1 MSSVRLRRAAMPF
14 LILACLAWAR
24 PVQAW
29 DPDGPQS
36 SMPDSGTRPGG
47 DRLHEA
53 EAALRNR
60 NFEATIRAATA
71 AMRTGRLPERRMALA
86 YRVRGTAFLSLR
98 RSEPARADFEAS
110 LAIEPGD
117 LYALFGRG
125 VALNGLDR
133 AAEALVDFERVLAR
147 RRDPSIF
154 YARGMAHLKLRNL
167 KAAAADFDE
176 ALALHPRYAPALY
189 GRGLVHH
196 VQGQTIR
203 ARDDYERALS
213 IDPGLVNARVAL
225 KALQARR
232 APPVSPAAPVPG
244 RGGVI
249 LF

>member
-1 MSSVRLRRAAMPF
+1 MPSYFSRRAALPI
-14 LILACLAWAR
+14 LVLACLALSPPAL
-24 PVQAW
+24 AW

-36 SMPDSGTRPGG
+36 SSPEPGTRTGG

-71 AMRTGRLPERRMALA
+71 AMRTGRLPERRLALA
-86 YRVRGTAFLSLR
+86 YRIRAIAYLNLR
-98 RSEPARADFEAS
+98 QAEPARADFEAS

-117 LYALFGRG
+117 LYTLFGRG
-125 VALNGLDR
+125 MALNGLDR
-133 AAEALVDFERVLAR
+133 AAEALADFERVLAR
-147 RRDPSIF
+147 RRDPAIF
-154 YARGMAHLKLRNL
+154 YARGMAYLKLRNL
-167 KAAAADFDE
+167 RAAAADFDE
-176 ALALHPRYAPALY
+176 ALALQPRYAPAYY

-213 IDPGLVNARVAL
+213 IDPGFANAREAL

-232 APPVSPAAPVPG
+232 APPVSPASPAPG
-244 RGGVI
+244 RNGVI
-249 LF
+249 QF